1 MKKLVL
7 GVAILSLAACSSVTI
22 QPEKITKLSTQPTYQ
37 DSRPFFL
44 WGLVG
49 EERVDVKQVCGN
61 SRVLQMQSQATFT
74 DALLGGI
81 TFGIYAPHTVKVWC
95 DNQANL
101 AIPMETNHAN

>member
-7 GVAILSLAACSSVTI
+7 VGALLSLAACSSVTI
-22 QPEKITKLSTQPTYQ
+22 QPEKISKLSTQPTYQ

-49 EERVDVKQVCGN
+49 DERVDVKQVCG
-61 SRVLQMQSQATFT
+61 SSKVLQMQSQATFT
-74 DALLGGI
+74 DGLLGGI
-81 TFGIYAPHTVKVWC
+81 TLGIYAPHTVKVWC

-101 AIPMETNHAN
+101 ATPMEINHAN